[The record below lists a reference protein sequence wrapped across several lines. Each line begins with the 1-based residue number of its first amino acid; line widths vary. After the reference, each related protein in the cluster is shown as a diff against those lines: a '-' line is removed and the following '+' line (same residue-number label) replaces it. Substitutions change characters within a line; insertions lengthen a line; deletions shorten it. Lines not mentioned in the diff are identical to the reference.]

1 MVVVARRGG
10 AAAGFVGRREIDFGF
25 HGILRGLEAGGG
37 CFGGEVFA
45 AEGFEGLVENGAD
58 VGDGEAGGGGGTF
71 TLETVVIN
79 NIEYA
84 TVAQVRE
91 MGQVAA
97 KQGADGGHS
106 RVMGDFRNKR
116 STRAR
121 LGVR

>member
-1 MVVVARRGG
+1 MKFFAEGGYVTSPTNAMIGEAGESEYAIPSSKMSSAMANYSAGKRG
-10 AAAGFVGRREIDFGF
+10 AAVLDDTGDG
-25 HGILRGLEAGGG
+25 AGGG
-37 CFGGEVFA
+37 GGA
-45 AEGFEGLVENGAD
+45 
-58 VGDGEAGGGGGTF
+58 GGGTF

-79 NIEYA
+79 NVEYA